1 MPSSVCASPSLR
13 LFLTIYTVIQ
23 KLDIRLFDIF
33 SYMFRLTAPTLRTA
47 AGVHF
52 SGN

>member
-23 KLDIRLFDIF
+23 KLDVLVNYVFFLSKNKKYFLAQWRAEL
-33 SYMFRLTAPTLRTA
+33 
-47 AGVHF
+47 
-52 SGN
+52 